1 MNICFG
7 GMQKLSLLD
16 FPGGKVCSILF
27 TSGCNMRCP
36 FCHNF
41 ELVQDKTISIDFDEV
56 VEYLV
61 KRKNMIDGITISGG
75 EPTIYKDLPDFIK
88 YIRNMTGLK
97 IKLDTNGTNPSMIK
111 KLIQEKSV
119 DYIAMDVKND
129 FSNYSKI
136 TGIENFDVSD
146 IKESIK
152 IIEKDMNNYEFRTT
166 IMKSYHDIQNIE
178 KIVCYLDKNSDYY
191 MQQYM
196 ESEYVPDKNII
207 GYTDDELKEM
217 YKTISL
223 NHPNAHLRGVK

>member
-16 FPGGKVCSILF
+16 FPGGKVCSVLF

-41 ELVQDKTISIDFDEV
+41 ELVQDKSITIDYDEV
-56 VEYLV
+56 VGYLV

-88 YIRNMTGLK
+88 YIKDRTDLE
-97 IKLDTNGTNPSMIK
+97 IKLDTNGTNPNMIK
-111 KLIQEKSV
+111 KLIQEKYV
-119 DYIAMDVKND
+119 DYIAMDIKND

-136 TGIENFDVSD
+136 TGIENFDVSAV
-146 IKESIK
+146 KESIK
-152 IIEKDMNNYEFRTT
+152 IIEKDMKEYEFRTT
-166 IMKSYHDIQNIE
+166 IMKSYHNIQNIE
-178 KIVCYLDKNSDYY
+178 KIVSSIDKNSNYY
-191 MQQYM
+191 MQQYVM
-196 ESEYVPDKNII
+196 SENVPDKNII

-217 YKTISL
+217 YKEINS
-223 NHPNAHLRGVK
+223 NHPNVHLRGIK

>member
-16 FPGGKVCSILF
+16 FPGGKVCSVLF
-27 TSGCNMRCP
+27 TSGCNKRCP

-41 ELVQDKTISIDFDEV
+41 ELVQDKSITIDYDEV
-56 VEYLV
+56 VGYLV

-88 YIRNMTGLK
+88 YIKDRTDLE
-97 IKLDTNGTNPSMIK
+97 IKLDTNGTNPNMIK
-111 KLIQEKSV
+111 KLIQEKYV
-119 DYIAMDVKND
+119 DYIAMDIKND

-136 TGIENFDVSD
+136 TGIENFDVSAV
-146 IKESIK
+146 KESIK
-152 IIEKDMNNYEFRTT
+152 IIEKDMNEYEFRTT

-178 KIVCYLDKNSDYY
+178 KIVSSIDKNSNYY
-191 MQQYM
+191 MQQYVM
-196 ESEYVPDKNII
+196 SENVPDKNII

-217 YKTISL
+217 YKEINS
-223 NHPNAHLRGVK
+223 NHPNVHLRGIK